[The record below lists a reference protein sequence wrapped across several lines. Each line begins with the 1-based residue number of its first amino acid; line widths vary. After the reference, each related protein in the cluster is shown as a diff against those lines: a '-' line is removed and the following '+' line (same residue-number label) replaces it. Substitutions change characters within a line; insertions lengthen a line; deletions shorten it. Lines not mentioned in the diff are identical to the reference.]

1 MSLILWHIL
10 AVVMIF
16 WLGWIIGRRAQ
27 NRWHWEEMNNLRHY
41 YEGKKKK
48 NGTQDYNKR
57 SFT

>member
-27 NRWHWEEMNNLRHY
+27 NRWHWEEMNNVRHY

-48 NGTQDYNKR
+48 EWHARLQ
-57 SFT
+57 